1 MRLTP
6 KLYEIN
12 TVVWL
17 DELGRKHGRRFALAD
32 VPAEEW
38 DRLKRLGFDYV
49 WLMGVWERSRAGRE
63 FFRGSPE
70 WPAMTALFDS
80 FLPGWQDVDVVGSP
94 YSIASYTPDPLVG
107 EWGDIDAARRELH
120 RRGMRLVL
128 DFVPNHT
135 APDHSW
141 IFAHPGY
148 YFGVSQSEYERGP
161 ALFNRVLREGEVS
174 YIARG
179 KDPYFPAWPDTAQLN
194 HFNPETRLALIEEMR
209 SISRHCDG
217 LRCDM
222 AMLVLND
229 IFSRNWAWA
238 GKGWFEMPVKEFWK
252 EVRDNFPAL
261 ILIAEAYWDT
271 EQRLQGLGFDYVY
284 DKKFYDCLRS
294 SQPGD
299 ILHSLGRDISFQRRL
314 VRFLENHDE
323 ARSSEVFAGG
333 KLYVSATVIATVPGM
348 KLYYH
353 GQLEGK
359 TKQAPLLFGR
369 AAEEETN
376 PAIAGMYEKIFRIT
390 SQKVF
395 HSGAFRVGHVAGAW
409 DNTSANLIAYTWK
422 DEKRTKLVVVN
433 LADSVSQG
441 RIPLG
446 DVVSRAG
453 SYELHDEVNDT
464 RYLRSGEEMSDP
476 GLHVI
481 LEGFQTHIFDISPLK
496 RG

>member
-1 MRLTP
+1 MRQSP

-17 DELGRKHGRRFALAD
+17 DELGRRQGRKLTLGD

-38 DRLKRLGFDYV
+38 DRLKQWGFDYV
-49 WLMGVWERSRAGRE
+49 WLMGVWERSRAGME
-63 FFRGSPE
+63 FFRSSPE
-70 WPAMTALFDS
+70 WPAVTILFDS
-80 FLPGWQDVDVVGSP
+80 VLPGWQDADVVGSP

-107 EWGDIDAARRELH
+107 EWGDIDEVRRELH
-120 RRGMRLVL
+120 RREMKLVL

-141 IFAHPGY
+141 IFAHPGF
-148 YFGVSQSEYERGP
+148 YFRASESDYERDP
-161 ALFNRVLREGEVS
+161 SLFSRVLRKGEVS

-179 KDPYFPAWPDTAQLN
+179 KDPYFAAWPDTAQLN

-217 LRCDM
+217 VRCDM

-238 GKGWFEMPVKEFWK
+238 GKGWFEMPLKEFWK
-252 EVRDNFPAL
+252 EVRNNFPAL
-261 ILIAEAYWDT
+261 ILMAEAYWDT
-271 EQRLQGLGFDYVY
+271 EQRLQELGFDYVY

-299 ILHSLGRDISFQRRL
+299 ILHSLGRDTSFQRRL

-323 ARSSEVFAGG
+323 ARSAEVFAGE
-333 KLYVSATVIATVPGM
+333 KLCVSSVVISTVPGM
-348 KLYYH
+348 RLYYH

-359 TKQAPLLFGR
+359 TKQVPLLLGR
-369 AAEEETN
+369 TSLEQAN
-376 PAIAGMYEKIFRIT
+376 PAIARMYEKIFRIT
-390 SQKVF
+390 SQDVF
-395 HSGAFRVGHVAGAW
+395 SSGAFGVRAVADAW
-409 DNTSANLIAYTWK
+409 DNTSANLVAYTWK
-422 DEKRTKLVVVN
+422 DEKSTKLVVAN
-433 LADSVSQG
+433 LGGCVSQG
-441 RIPLG
+441 RVSLAE
-446 DVVSRAG
+446 DVSGTG
-453 SYELHDEVNDT
+453 SYELRDELNDK
-464 RYLRSGEEMSDP
+464 RYRRSGQEMAGP

-481 LEGFQTHIFDISPLK
+481 LEAHQAHIFDISPA
-496 RG
+496 